1 MHSLS
6 DFWLRSFN
14 IFPWIKDFEKILWS
28 VYELEVLIL
37 KTNSWQQW
45 RSISVTNSVLHWFS
59 GSKLSSNHQESN
71 RIADTCNTVRPLPPR
86 PRKVFGRSQTTSE
99 CSIRLPSD
107 LYVER
112 FHATSYL
119 VLTLSIAAPQCIQVL
134 AKIVDNDQQ
143 GGFNRVSSLYIYLFD
158 SRDMPSITML
168 TMNMAVTFPQIK
180 RITVCFEHQC
190 GIVSS
195 LLIKIMQ

>member
-1 MHSLS
+1 MIPHVWKSWPWIQRKLVLFVSHLPHVLYNRQGEASDDLSVKALSNMHSLS
-6 DFWLRSFN
+6 DFRLRSFN

-99 CSIRLPSD
+99 CSIRPPSD
-107 LYVER
+107 LHVE
-112 FHATSYL
+112 T
-119 VLTLSIAAPQCIQVL
+119 
-134 AKIVDNDQQ
+134 
-143 GGFNRVSSLYIYLFD
+143 
-158 SRDMPSITML
+158 
-168 TMNMAVTFPQIK
+168 
-180 RITVCFEHQC
+180 
-190 GIVSS
+190 
-195 LLIKIMQ
+195 